1 MLFSFSC
8 NEDFAPFPFEI
19 RVPNYCLN
27 NPMMINISFNENLE
41 ISGYKISDGKYF
53 ESIADVVHDENIDE
67 YVFHSLKIKNEEI
80 IYAIK
85 KDGTFDIIER
95 FKIDSI
101 DPEIP
106 KYINDSP

>member
-1 MLFSFSC
+1 
-8 NEDFAPFPFEI
+8 
-19 RVPNYCLN
+19 
-27 NPMMINISFNENLE
+27 
-41 ISGYKISDGKYF
+41 
-53 ESIADVVHDENIDE
+53 
-67 YVFHSLKIKNEEI
+67 LKIKNEEI

-106 KYINDSP
+106 MYIK